1 MITCCKGCTARRGN
15 CHFDGQCVH
24 WMQQQ
29 YLRNER
35 ELAKA
40 AELAG
45 RYGMEES
52 LIVNR
57 YMREK
62 IRKKTK

>member
-1 MITCCKGCTARRGN
+1 MITCCKGRTARRRN